1 MKVLHLFF
9 QGFDRHYN
17 EAFCIVCQ
25 HHYGEIQEMKKH
37 QETKEHEKVCCDY
50 SFFRVDYLIYLT
62 IDFIACTLSFTFN
75 QINL

>member
-37 QETKEHEKVCCDY
+37 LETKEHEKVCCDY
-50 SFFRVDYLIYLT
+50 SFIVLIT
-62 IDFIACTLSFTFN
+62 
-75 QINL
+75 